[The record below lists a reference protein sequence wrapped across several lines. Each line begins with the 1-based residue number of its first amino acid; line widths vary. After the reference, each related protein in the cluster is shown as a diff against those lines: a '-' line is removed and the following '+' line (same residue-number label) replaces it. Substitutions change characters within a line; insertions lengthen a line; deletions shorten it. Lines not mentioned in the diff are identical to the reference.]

1 MKYVNLKNTDKTEVL
16 LIGGIKGLI
25 SDGNE
30 LKDKLYEFIPHIML
44 IGISPGEV
52 EGLTKFIEDPFE
64 LDLNDYEIIY
74 GTLLSR
80 FGEVMVPPPIYI
92 EAIRYS
98 VSREIPAKG
107 LDAAEDEFGSK
118 YSETFTT
125 GNMVSYI
132 MRKKRIMKK
141 PFSED
146 NPEDFVMSWKNEM
159 DKNKGNKKMDDFRI
173 ETILENISKEVE
185 EIKDSRIAIIIEYEF
200 YAQTLQKLTDLGF
213 VSKQVI

>member
-1 MKYVNLKNTDKTEVL
+1 MKYVNLTNKDKNEVL

-25 SDGNE
+25 SDGDE
-30 LKDKLYEFIPHIML
+30 LKDKLYEFIPQIML

-52 EGLTKFIEDPFE
+52 EGLTKFIKDPFE

-107 LDAAEDEFGSK
+107 VDADEDDFGSK

-141 PFSED
+141 SFNED
-146 NPEDFVMSWKNEM
+146 NPEDFVLSWKNEM

-173 ETILENISKEVE
+173 ETILENIAKEVND
-185 EIKDSRIAIIIEYEF
+185 IKDSRIAIIIEYEF
-200 YAQTLQKLTDLGF
+200 YGQTLQKLTELGF
-213 VSKQVI
+213 VSK